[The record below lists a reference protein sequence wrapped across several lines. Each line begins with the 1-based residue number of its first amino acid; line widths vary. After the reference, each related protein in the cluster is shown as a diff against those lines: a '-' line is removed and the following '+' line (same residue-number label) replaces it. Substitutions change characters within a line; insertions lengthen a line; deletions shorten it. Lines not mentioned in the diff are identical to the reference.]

1 MSRKRLA
8 VLGMPLLA
16 IGALITA
23 AAVQP
28 DPASRVAID
37 QAKAKAWVVTQ
48 RANLPKSLAA
58 YGPLSKIYKKAV
70 LAELSISEQR
80 NLWREHLETFLT
92 PAEKQSPMQQEMVKA
107 LGAPLTAPQLGL
119 IRAAVDSL
127 NRIFDSS
134 LTLPQRRAVASVFC
148 DSAKVLFTKAQ
159 AGMIF
164 GNIGLHDTA
173 YDRQIGGVTRQPTM
187 ILAGLGT
194 DLVAAV
200 RTLAVKV
207 HLLTPTTP
215 RGTCLCNYNSLCD
228 CGTDSCASTGGCNGS
243 DSGCGCFGIWAC
255 NANCLLG

>member
-1 MSRKRLA
+1 MTRKRLA

-16 IGALITA
+16 IGALLAA

-28 DPASRVAID
+28 DPTSRIAIE
-37 QAKAKAWVVTQ
+37 QAKAKAWVVTYHVS
-48 RANLPKSLAA
+48 LPKSLAA
-58 YGPLSKIYKKAV
+58 YGALSKIYKKAV
-70 LAELSISEQR
+70 YAELSISEQR

-92 PAEKQSPMQQEMVKA
+92 PAEKRSPMQQEMVKA

-119 IRAAVDSL
+119 IRAALDSL

-134 LTLPQRRAVASVFC
+134 LTLPQRQAVVSVFC

-173 YDRQIGGVTRQPTM
+173 YDRRVGAVTRQPAV
-187 ILAGLGT
+187 IVAGLGT

-200 RTLAVKV
+200 RTLAVKA
-207 HLLTPTTP
+207 HLLTPTAP
-215 RGTCLCNYNSLCD
+215 RGQCLCNFNSICD
-228 CGTDSCASTGGCNGS
+228 CGTDSCALTGGCNGTGN
-243 DSGCGCFGIWAC
+243 GCGCFWLWAC
-255 NANCLLG
+255 NANCLLS